1 MEMTDV
7 KALCFDV
14 FGTVVD
20 WRGSL
25 IAQCREL
32 GARKGIEADWERLVD
47 QWRAGYHPSM
57 QRVRQG
63 AVPWTHL
70 DALHRQTL
78 DRLLAELD
86 IEGLDDGDR
95 EWLTLGWHRLKPWPD
110 AVPGL
115 NRLKRKYIIATLS
128 NGNVRLLVE
137 MAKYAGLPWDTV
149 LSAELV
155 HHYKPDPET
164 YRSAIEFL
172 GMGDPAQVMMVA
184 AHNGDL
190 AHAAAQG
197 MKTAFV
203 ARPLEYGPR
212 PTRDTGPEHEFTIVA
227 SDFADLADRL
237 GA

>member
-1 MEMTDV
+1 MSEL

-25 IAQCREL
+25 IAQAREL
-32 GARKGIEADWERLVD
+32 GARKGISGDWERLVD
-47 QWRAGYHPSM
+47 EWRAGYQPAM
-57 QRVRQG
+57 QRVRSG

-78 DRLLAELD
+78 DRLLGELG
-86 IEGLDDGDR
+86 IAGLDEADK
-95 EWLTLGWHRLKPWPD
+95 EWLNLGWHRLNGWPD
-110 AVPGL
+110 AAPGL
-115 NRLKRKYIIATLS
+115 TRLKRKYVIATLS

-137 MAKYAGLPWDTV
+137 MGKYAGLPWDTI

-172 GMGDPAQVMMVA
+172 GMGDPTAVMMVA

-190 AHAAAQG
+190 ANAASHG
-197 MKTAFV
+197 MQTAFV
-203 ARPLEYGPR
+203 ARPQEYGPR
-212 PTRDTGPEHEFTIVA
+212 QARDTKAEHAFTVVA
-227 SDFADLADRL
+227 RDFEDLATRL